1 MSKEPYQSDAYPP
14 VEIARKVE
22 RLGEAKAHTDTL
34 TLLVLAMLAG
44 AFISMGALFFTVV
57 VTGNNLGFGLTR
69 LLG

>member
-44 AFISMGALFFTVV
+44 PSFPWGRSSSRWWLPGTTLAL
-57 VTGNNLGFGLTR
+57 G
-69 LLG
+69 